1 MENSCFNCNCNTFPG
16 ILRFT
21 LFFSDQIN
29 RLGED
34 KRLQI
39 HKQILP
45 TTNFLT
51 VLYIII
57 IYHIVYHSTWRK
69 AKKKKRQNLFSNNF
83 INKNVL
89 TLTQTLSSSLV
100 WLWDWR
106 TLPSS
111 SSQFCLLWQDSSEL
125 QSSSLVAEIT

>member
-69 AKKKKRQNLFSNNF
+69 AKKKKGRIYFL
-83 INKNVL
+83 ITLL
-89 TLTQTLSSSLV
+89 TKM
-100 WLWDWR
+100 
-106 TLPSS
+106 
-111 SSQFCLLWQDSSEL
+111 F
-125 QSSSLVAEIT
+125 